1 MEFTEYK
8 ERETIVPQVNKIL
21 SKWDENVADL
31 DKKLQELSKK
41 F

>member
-8 ERETIVPQVNKIL
+8 ERETVVPEVNKIL
-21 SKWDENVADL
+21 SKWDEVVAGL
-31 DKKLQELSKK
+31 DKKLKDIANK

>member
-21 SKWDENVADL
+21 SNWDDVVVDL
-31 DKKLQELSKK
+31 DKKLKELSKK